1 MKTTVIQLLAFA
13 VVLSSTFSQAED
25 KKPSK
30 DTANGRYEFKRIHDP
45 NGIGKFYMGR
55 EIAHVMGYLGIPWL
69 ERPER
74 ETEEGLNL
82 MVDSFGIKPGMTVAD
97 IGAGSG
103 VITLRMVH
111 KVGSKGKV
119 VAVDVQQ
126 EMLDALGKKLKKHEI
141 TNVELVKGTQKSPK
155 LKPASIDLI
164 VMIDVYHEFEFPYE
178 MTTEMAK
185 SLKPGGRIC
194 FVEYRKEDPTVRI
207 KLVHK
212 MTEDQVKREALQ
224 KEFKLKFVK
233 TIDKLP
239 LQHMVFFERKKK

>member
-1 MKTTVIQLLAFA
+1 MKTTVMFTLTLAI
-13 VVLSSTFSQAED
+13 VLNASLASAED
-25 KKPSK
+25 KEP
-30 DTANGRYEFKRIHDP
+30 ANDAANDRYTVKKIHDR

-103 VITLRMVH
+103 VITLRMVK
-111 KVGSKGKV
+111 KVGVKGKV

-126 EMLDALGKKLKKHEI
+126 QMLNALGKKLKDHGIK
-141 TNVELVKGTQKSPK
+141 NVDLVKGTQKSPK
-155 LKPASIDLI
+155 LKPSSVDLI
-164 VMIDVYHEFEFPYE
+164 VMIDVYHEFEYPYE
-178 MTTEMAK
+178 MTLEMSKA
-185 SLKPGGRIC
+185 LKPGGRIC
-194 FVEYRKEDPTVRI
+194 FVEYRMEDPRVRI

-212 MTEDQVKREALQ
+212 MTEAQVKKEALQ
-224 KEFKLKFVK
+224 KEFNLKYVK
-233 TIDKLP
+233 TVDKLP
-239 LQHMVFFERKKK
+239 QQHMVFFERKK